1 MEFFSESGAA
11 GSGALLRKPLERPK
25 PKRRRPPTAETAVQR
40 VWGQQELR
48 DPEKKIKTQREH

>member
-1 MEFFSESGAA
+1 MEFFNESGAA

-25 PKRRRPPTAETAVQR
+25 PKRRRPTSETAVQR

-48 DPEKKIKTQREH
+48 DPGKRIKTQREH

>member
-1 MEFFSESGAA
+1 MEFFSESAAA

-25 PKRRRPPTAETAVQR
+25 PERRRPPTSETAVQR

-48 DPEKKIKTQREH
+48 DPGKRIKTQRER